1 MTLLEAGKIL
11 NTHGVKGELK
21 IENYCDDEI
30 FFKKIK
36 TVYIDSL
43 PYNIISKRSHKN
55 FILAVLE
62 NIDTVD
68 KAMALKNKIMYF
80 DKDSIKL
87 RKGQFF
93 ISDIIGFD
101 VFDERSAGLIGK
113 LMSVDELPHT
123 RLYVVCNSN
132 NVDILI
138 PDVPEFI
145 KNIDFES
152 KVITVSTIEGMLPDE
167 N

>member
-36 TVYIDSL
+36 TVYIDSV
-43 PYNIISKRSHKN
+43 PYNITSKRSHKN
-55 FILAVLE
+55 FVLAVFE
-62 NIDTVD
+62 NIDTVE
-68 KAMALKNKIMYF
+68 KAMALKNKIIYF
-80 DKDSIKL
+80 DKETVKL
-87 RKGQFF
+87 NKGQFF

-101 VFDERSAGLIGK
+101 VFDERSAKLIGK
-113 LMSVDELPHT
+113 LNRVDELPHT
-123 RLYVVCNSN
+123 RLYVIRSVNDAE
-132 NVDILI
+132 VLI

-145 KNIDFES
+145 KNVDFES
-152 KVITVSTIEGMLPDE
+152 KTITVSTIEGMLPDE